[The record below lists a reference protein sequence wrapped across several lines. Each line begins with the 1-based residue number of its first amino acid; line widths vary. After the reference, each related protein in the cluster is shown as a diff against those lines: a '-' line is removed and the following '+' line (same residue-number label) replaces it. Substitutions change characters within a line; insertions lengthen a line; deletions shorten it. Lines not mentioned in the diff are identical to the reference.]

1 MGKVWNQLKQLGD
14 QSVIDRD
21 NFINNIFSGVK
32 DIWNNITG
40 RTSKELAEK
49 NFNLQQEQFDYQ
61 KQLND
66 LMMEREDT
74 AYQRAVKDANAAGL
88 SSLSVNGGAAA
99 SAGTSANPPQV
110 NDYASDNF
118 NRGMNLLNTI
128 TQFQN
133 NITQQIISKKRAEAD
148 INKTNAE
155 TRDIE
160 AKTDLFTYT
169 LAGQKDLFDKEYIDK
184 LRNYDFN
191 SKYGIFNNADPYEKY
206 AILNQLNKSQY
217 SDIIQ
222 TNQFNKIGLL
232 FGLLSKIGNKLS
244 DGKINSID
252 DVLDSAGNLIK
263 PDFINSQNI
272 LPDVS
277 ISNNKLNL
285 DNTKLFQWLMK
296 HPFEKKEDNN
306 AQKTQNSIESI
317 KDRNKKK
324 TIKTNHKSGKF
335 K

>member
-1 MGKVWNQLKQLGD
+1 MSKTLNEILGYD
-14 QSVIDRD
+14 YDDDDMWFRRFWD
-21 NFINNIFSGVK
+21 NIS
-32 DIWNNITG
+32 G
-40 RTSKELAEK
+40 RTSLKLADY
-49 NFNLQQEQFDYQ
+49 NRQMQEEERDYQ
-61 KQLND
+61 HLLND
-66 LMMEREDT
+66 KIMEREDT
-74 AYQRAVKDANAAGL
+74 EFQRAVKDANAAGL

-99 SAGTSANPPQV
+99 SAGTSAIPPQI

-133 NITQQIISKKRAEAD
+133 NITQQIISKRRAEAE

-169 LAGQKDLFDKEYIDK
+169 LAGQKNLFDRDYIDK

-191 SKYGIFNNADPYEKY
+191 DKFGIFNNADPYEKY

-217 SDIIQ
+217 SDVIQ

-232 FGLLSKIGNKLS
+232 FGLLSKIGDKLF
-244 DGKINSID
+244 DGKLNSID
-252 DVLDSAGNLIK
+252 DVLNSVGNIIK
-263 PDFINSQNI
+263 PDFIKSQNL

-296 HPFEKKEDNN
+296 HPFDKPQDNE
-306 AQKTQNSIESI
+306 AQQIQNSLESI
-317 KDRNKKK
+317 KNRDKKK
-324 TIKTNHKSGKF
+324 SKTTKHNSGKI